1 MHIIYC
7 IDNKL
12 GGVSSLNYN
21 LSANCNNSSIKQTVL
36 HIFCKEWEMSNANLD
51 FPVDENLY
59 FNYSASNNYYHTLKR
74 LHQLIPD
81 EEGVLVINYD
91 TEMAMLDHYSVKQ
104 TVYQLVHD
112 DYNVGLAKKYCHIVD
127 AFICHN
133 SAINNELKT
142 YFTNRQQD
150 VYFLPHGV
158 PVPELARQSPRK
170 INKPLQLLFL
180 GRMAASKGIF
190 DLPVISNLLQE
201 QGIDFEWTCIGNGP
215 ELEALK
221 KNWVRRDH
229 VKFYQPQTNKE
240 VLDICAGMDV
250 FVLPT
255 KFEGSPVSLIEAM
268 SVGLVPVISD
278 LPGGITDIVSED
290 IGFRIPVDDNKGF
303 ADAIIKLDRNRPL
316 LDMLSVNCR
325 NRIIEQYD
333 VKKTA
338 IPYHELFSKYKELY
352 KKKELKKLKVGARL
366 DQAFIP
372 SFATRLIRSIFN
384 KTS

>member
-21 LSANCNNSSIKQTVL
+21 LSANCNNSSTKQTVL
-36 HIFCKEWEMSNANLD
+36 HISCKEWEMSNANLD

-59 FNYSASNNYYHTLKR
+59 FNYSAADNYYQTLKH
-74 LHQLIPD
+74 LYQLIPD
-81 EEGVLVINYD
+81 EDGALVVNYD
-91 TEMAMLDHYSVKQ
+91 TEMAMLDHYPVKQ

-112 DYNVGLAKKYCHIVD
+112 DYNVGLAKKYGHVVD

-133 SAINNELKT
+133 SVINSELKT

-150 VYFLPHGV
+150 IFFLPHGV
-158 PVPELARQSPRK
+158 PVPEVVRPSPRK

-180 GRMAASKGIF
+180 GRMAALKGVF
-190 DLPVISNLLQE
+190 DLPVISDLLIK

-221 KNWVRRDH
+221 RNWVRRDH

-278 LPGGITDIVSED
+278 LPGGITDIVKEG
-290 IGFRIPVDDNKGF
+290 IGFRIPLDDNRGF
-303 ADAIIKLDRNRPL
+303 AAAIIKLDKDRAL
-316 LDMLSVNCR
+316 LEQLSVNCR
-325 NRIIEQYD
+325 NKIIGEYD

-338 IPYHELFSKYKELY
+338 ISYHQLFSKYKELY
-352 KKKELKKLKVGARL
+352 KKKVLKKIKVGARL
-366 DQAFIP
+366 DKPFIP

>member
-21 LSANCNNSSIKQTVL
+21 LSANCNNSNTKQTVL
-36 HIFCKEWEMSNANLD
+36 HISCKEWEMSNADLN

-81 EEGVLVINYD
+81 EEGALVVNYD
-91 TEMAMLDHYSVKQ
+91 TEMAMLDHYPVKQ

-112 DYNVGLAKKYCHIVD
+112 SYNAGIAKKYGHVVD
-127 AFICHN
+127 TFICHN
-133 SAINNELKT
+133 SAICSELKT
-142 YFTNRQQD
+142 HFANRHND
-150 VYFLPHGV
+150 IHFLPHGV
-158 PVPELARQSPRK
+158 NIPSVHRQTNVNAK
-170 INKPLQLLFL
+170 VIQLIFL
-180 GRMAASKGIF
+180 GRMAQTKGIF
-190 DLPVISNLLQE
+190 DLPVISDHLRN
-201 QGIDFEWTCIGNGP
+201 QGVKFEWTCIGNGP
-215 ELEALK
+215 ELEKLK
-221 KNWVRRDH
+221 KCWGNNDTVR
-229 VKFYQPQTNKE
+229 FCQPATNDE
-240 VLDICAGMDV
+240 VLKICAGMDV

-372 SFATRLIRSIFN
+372 SFATKMIRKIFN
-384 KTS
+384 KAK